1 MTMNK
6 ERLKRKTV
14 VNTHTVGSILMFSSV
29 LFCAMS
35 FVSCKDNNFDL
46 DDIDATIGIGSGE
59 LNIPTSSTTTIKLS
73 EVLDLEENGDVKE
86 DADGTYRFYNQGDN
100 VKPTEISID
109 EVTVRRA
116 SSKSED
122 FVLDLSSAAKAKT
135 RSSVTINEEKEIGS
149 FEYTCDLP
157 KEITE
162 LKMSETKSEIA
173 ISLSFN
179 SNMQALLSSIDEL
192 SIYIPNYM
200 DYTVE
205 SSTSTYKQEGNR
217 IKLTNVSTQNA
228 QKVVISI
235 NKLTF
240 NKPKD
245 ELGYLGTADSKVSM
259 LGNIKLGIMIDSELN
274 LTENVDPKNCVIEN
288 KIEFMDDLTL
298 KNVTGRFSP
307 SIELKNIGNTTI
319 SGLPDFLDE
328 DGVKIDIDNP
338 QIILSLN
345 SDLTVPCI
353 LKGSINY
360 ERDGQK
366 GAIELN
372 EDIVVKPSTGGNTVT
387 RICVCRKKTGLAN
400 SNSFDQIIEQNNL
413 KDLFYPTLVNS
424 ISFDASAKADDSQ
437 ESSFE
442 LGRTYTIQPQ
452 YEINAPLAFG
462 EDAKIIYTEVFD
474 DWNKDV
480 KDYDIKEG
488 GYIQMTAN
496 VVNCVP
502 VFLNVAASPLDLNG
516 NDMGNDVKVEVVGE
530 VAASQDGVTPTSSAL
545 TIKLTPSKG
554 ALKRLDGLKLTI
566 SGSAKSEGSG
576 TSVVGI
582 PLNAN
587 KHSLVAKDIAIK
599 IVGTVI
605 VDLN

>member
-1 MTMNK
+1 
-6 ERLKRKTV
+6 
-14 VNTHTVGSILMFSSV
+14 
-29 LFCAMS
+29 
-35 FVSCKDNNFDL
+35 
-46 DDIDATIGIGSGE
+46 
-59 LNIPTSSTTTIKLS
+59 
-73 EVLDLEENGDVKE
+73 
-86 DADGTYRFYNQGDN
+86 
-100 VKPTEISID
+100 
-109 EVTVRRA
+109 
-116 SSKSED
+116 
-122 FVLDLSSAAKAKT
+122 
-135 RSSVTINEEKEIGS
+135 
-149 FEYTCDLP
+149 
-157 KEITE
+157 
-162 LKMSETKSEIA
+162 
-173 ISLSFN
+173 
-179 SNMQALLSSIDEL
+179 
-192 SIYIPNYM
+192 
-200 DYTVE
+200 
-205 SSTSTYKQEGNR
+205 
-217 IKLTNVSTQNA
+217 
-228 QKVVISI
+228 
-235 NKLTF
+235 
-240 NKPKD
+240 
-245 ELGYLGTADSKVSM
+245 
-259 LGNIKLGIMIDSELN
+259 MIDSELN
-274 LTENVDPKNCVIEN
+274 MTENVDPKNCVIEN

-307 SIELKNIGNTTI
+307 SELKNIGNTTI

-366 GAIELN
+366 GTIELN
-372 EDIVVKPSTGGNTVT
+372 EDIVVKPSTGGNTIT

-502 VFLNVAASPLDLNG
+502 ERICIAFG
-516 NDMGNDVKVEVVGE
+516 FER
-530 VAASQDGVTPTSSAL
+530 
-545 TIKLTPSKG
+545 
-554 ALKRLDGLKLTI
+554 KRHGK
-566 SGSAKSEGSG
+566 
-576 TSVVGI
+576 
-582 PLNAN
+582 
-587 KHSLVAKDIAIK
+587 
-599 IVGTVI
+599 
-605 VDLN
+605 